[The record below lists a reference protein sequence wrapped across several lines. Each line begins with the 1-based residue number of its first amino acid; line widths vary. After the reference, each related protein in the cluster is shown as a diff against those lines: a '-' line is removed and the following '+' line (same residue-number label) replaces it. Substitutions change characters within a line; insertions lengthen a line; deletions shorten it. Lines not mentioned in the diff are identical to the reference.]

1 MKTSRE
7 IALERRKAMSDS
19 GKKAVANSSTTKDR
33 VRTSDDMQISGI
45 KSSIDTNTAKK
56 HIPTAKMNKKSFSKN
71 LSSKELVI
79 ERRKAMSTH
88 GKSAINSSDRTRTE
102 ANKKIQVNEIKITLD
117 KSPDLSNSGN
127 SENKVLNTKIKRRVT
142 QKRKPI
148 TNTSRDIVLA
158 RREAQSKHGKS
169 ASKQN
174 SSAASLARRGDP
186 DLSSREISQRVRE
199 LRSKTG
205 ATSKKGNGKCRPC
218 GPNKNGSKMNIADA
232 SWKVGKSETN
242 SGQTVTGTQANRS

>member
-1 MKTSRE
+1 MSKKTSRE

-19 GKKAVANSSTTKDR
+19 GKKAAAYSSTTKDR
-33 VRTSDDMQISGI
+33 VRSSQDIQISGI
-45 KSSIDTNTAKK
+45 QSSSNNQNFSKPTTK
-56 HIPTAKMNKKSFSKN
+56 HIPKTQGNRKSYPTN

-88 GKSAINSSDRTRTE
+88 GKSAITSSDRTRTDV
-102 ANKKIQVNEIKITLD
+102 KKESPVNTVTTTTSKNQEVQNSHNTEIKTS
-117 KSPDLSNSGN
+117 KSN
-127 SENKVLNTKIKRRVT
+127 VKRRIN

-169 ASKQN
+169 ATKQN
-174 SSAASLARRGDP
+174 TSAASLARRGDP

-205 ATSKKGNGKCRPC
+205 ATGKKGNGK
-218 GPNKNGSKMNIADA
+218 M
-232 SWKVGKSETN
+232 
-242 SGQTVTGTQANRS
+242 

>member
-45 KSSIDTNTAKK
+45 KSSIDKNTNTEKK

-88 GKSAINSSDRTRTE
+88 GKSAISSSDRTRTE
-102 ANKKIQVNEIKITLD
+102 ANKKIQVNEIKITPD
-117 KSPDLSNSGN
+117 KNPDLSNSGN
-127 SENKVLNTKIKRRVT
+127 SENEVLNTKIKRRVT

-169 ASKQN
+169 ATKQN
-174 SSAASLARRGDP
+174 TSAASLARRGDP

-205 ATSKKGNGKCRPC
+205 ATGKKVMVNVDHVVQIKMA
-218 GPNKNGSKMNIADA
+218 PNKILQMQAGKLV
-232 SWKVGKSETN
+232 KVKLI
-242 SGQTVTGTQANRS
+242 QVK

>member
-1 MKTSRE
+1 MSKKTSRE

-19 GKKAVANSSTTKDR
+19 GKKAAAYSSTTKDR
-33 VRTSDDMQISGI
+33 VRSSQDIQISGTQ
-45 KSSIDTNTAKK
+45 SSHNNISKPATK
-56 HIPTAKMNKKSFSKN
+56 HFPKTQVNRNSSTT

-88 GKSAINSSDRTRTE
+88 GKSAITSSDRTRTDV
-102 ANKKIQVNEIKITLD
+102 KKESPVKTVKSTISKNQEIQDSTSTES
-117 KSPDLSNSGN
+117 KSLKPN
-127 SENKVLNTKIKRRVT
+127 VKRRIN

-169 ASKQN
+169 ATKQN
-174 SSAASLARRGDP
+174 NRAASIARRGDP

-199 LRSKTG
+199 LRRKTG
-205 ATSKKGNGKCRPC
+205 ATDKKVMVNVDHVVQIRME
-218 GPNKNGSKMNIADA
+218 PNKILQMLA
-232 SWKVGKSETN
+232 GKL
-242 SGQTVTGTQANRS
+242 VRVKLILVK

>member
-45 KSSIDTNTAKK
+45 KSSIDTNSTNTAKK

-102 ANKKIQVNEIKITLD
+102 ANKKIQVNEIKLNSD
-117 KSPDLSNSGN
+117 KSTDLSNSGN
-127 SENKVLNTKIKRRVT
+127 SENKVLKTKIKRRVT
-142 QKRKPI
+142 QKR
-148 TNTSRDIVLA
+148 
-158 RREAQSKHGKS
+158 
-169 ASKQN
+169 
-174 SSAASLARRGDP
+174 
-186 DLSSREISQRVRE
+186 
-199 LRSKTG
+199 
-205 ATSKKGNGKCRPC
+205 
-218 GPNKNGSKMNIADA
+218 
-232 SWKVGKSETN
+232 
-242 SGQTVTGTQANRS
+242 